1 MYVKQLLGGIMK
13 KSDKEAI
20 ATLLKVMVETQTS
33 YTDEQFKEIF
43 GITKQESMKK
53 IVNNVIQI
61 LNEVA

>member
-1 MYVKQLLGGIMK
+1 MK

-20 ATLLKVMVETQTS
+20 TTQLKIMVETQTS

-43 GITKQESMKK
+43 GVTKQESRVK

-61 LNEVA
+61 LDEVA

>member
-1 MYVKQLLGGIMK
+1 MK

-43 GITKQESMKK
+43 GITKQENMKK

-61 LNEVA
+61 LDEVA